1 MLLPPLGMMVIKL
14 SSSSMLLP
22 RRLGRTEPT
31 AERRTYVRTRGKREL
46 RDRLQAE
53 KLRATE
59 SPYYSNAQGNA
70 WDMGKGDRE
79 YSLPRLI
86 ERCEMHHESQVQEA
100 GNWKAVCAE
109 RRTYRLGRGGGKRLS
124 NGTSPAAYSTYLRSF
139 LL

>member
-1 MLLPPLGMMVIKL
+1 MVLLPPLGMMVIKL

-22 RRLGRTEPT
+22 RRLGMTEPT
-31 AERRTYVRTRGKREL
+31 AERRTYVRTRGKGEL
-46 RDRLQAE
+46 WDRLQAE

-79 YSLPRLI
+79 ITLREEGARNALKPTD
-86 ERCEMHHESQVQEA
+86 ERSVVA
-100 GNWKAVCAE
+100 WKAVCAE

-124 NGTSPAAYSTYLRSF
+124 NGTSPAAYSTFSRP
-139 LL
+139 